1 MYFFLEQQQRGRESG
16 RGLGKLGWREGR
28 RERGASFCHWPTQ
41 PPKSWAGEA
50 WGRWPKAGRGRTL
63 GTCTPLS
70 PEVLSLLWHRYA
82 NVFILNLLS
91 VSLSFFA
98 SLKKW
103 RRDLHNF
110 SGVSPSRLPVRPLL
124 PSTPSLRHPTLPPK
138 KKSLPGLSLQRA
150 RVRAGKA
157 RERPRS
163 WASSLFLRPS
173 IKFL

>member
-1 MYFFLEQQQRGRESG
+1 MGGDWGSWGGGREGGKGERPSATG
-16 RGLGKLGWREGR
+16 QLSPPNLGQGKLGEGGPR
-28 RERGASFCHWPTQ
+28 LGGVGPRDLVHLCHQ
-41 PPKSWAGEA
+41 KSS
-50 WGRWPKAGRGRTL
+50 L
-63 GTCTPLS
+63 CFGTDMQTS
-70 PEVLSLLWHRYA
+70 
-82 NVFILNLLS
+82 LNLLS

-138 KKSLPGLSLQRA
+138 KKSLPGLCLQRA

>member
-28 RERGASFCHWPTQ
+28 RERERPATGQ
-41 PPKSWAGEA
+41 
-50 WGRWPKAGRGRTL
+50 
-63 GTCTPLS
+63 LS
-70 PEVLSLLWHRYA
+70 PPNLGQGKLGEGGPRVGGVGPRDLIHLCHQKSSLLWHRYA

-110 SGVSPSRLPVRPLL
+110 SGVSPSHLPVRPLL
-124 PSTPSLRHPTLPPK
+124 PSTPSLRHPILPPK
-138 KKSLPGLSLQRA
+138 KEVTTGALSAESQGESGQGERA
-150 RVRAGKA
+150 TSVVGK
-157 RERPRS
+157 
-163 WASSLFLRPS
+163 
-173 IKFL
+173 

>member
-41 PPKSWAGEA
+41 PPKSGAGEA
-50 WGRWPKAGRGRTL
+50 WGRWPKGRRGRTS
-63 GTCTPLS
+63 GPYTPLP

-91 VSLSFFA
+91 VSFFA

-138 KKSLPGLSLQRA
+138 KEVTTGALSAESQGESGQGERA
-150 RVRAGKA
+150 TSVVGK
-157 RERPRS
+157 
-163 WASSLFLRPS
+163 
-173 IKFL
+173 